1 MERIKIKY
9 LKDIKPLIRKGDW
22 IDLRAAEDVELKK
35 WELKKIPLGVAM
47 ELPEGCEAI
56 VASRSSTPKKFNV
69 IQANGIGIIDHNYC
83 GDNDEWGFMA
93 FALEDT
99 VIHKNDRIAQ
109 FRLLKNMDFIYLEP
123 VQRLGNEN
131 RGGFGSTGHE

>member
-56 VASRSSTPKKFNV
+56 VAARSSTPKNSMLSRRMELELLIIIIAV
-69 IQANGIGIIDHNYC
+69 IRTNGDLWH
-83 GDNDEWGFMA
+83 
-93 FALEDT
+93 L
-99 VIHKNDRIAQ
+99 
-109 FRLLKNMDFIYLEP
+109 LLKIP
-123 VQRLGNEN
+123 
-131 RGGFGSTGHE
+131 